1 MQHKYTDRC
10 PNVGIVQD
18 DSDEVTKEIA
28 NQADIYQNGTV
39 TILAGGAASADEGF
53 LSRRPRTQPRYNISI
68 RLPDCKEIYLLLD
81 VRRDLEEVAEFGEN
95 TDPVNRRAWI
105 LQEGN
110 FPAEWVE

>member
-53 LSRRPRTQPRYNISI
+53 LLRRPRTQPRYNISI

-81 VRRDLEEVAEFGEN
+81 VRRDLEEVAEFSEN